1 MDLELHTLLKT
12 RKEFLEELI
21 QTKSKRWF
29 GAPADKL
36 RVSVSHGCPTYYL
49 VTDPKNTTGRYLSK
63 KDMDRIKFLAQKDYD
78 QKVLAYADKVLL
90 IINSLLELN
99 DRTVEDIYL
108 NLTPIRQQLE
118 LPVRPTDEQLIEQWR
133 ESKACEPM
141 GFSESDPEIMTEAGH
156 RVRSLAEQLW
166 ADTMFREK
174 VSYFFER
181 VLELK
186 GRGKVRPDF
195 AALNVRKR
203 KEFHIEHLGMMDDPA
218 YLEKNLLK
226 LRDYERSGYV
236 LGVNFLYT
244 LGTKKHP
251 LQLKTV
257 ESLINNHLK

>member
-1 MDLELHTLLKT
+1 MNEQFKKLIVS
-12 RKEFLEELI
+12 RKEYLEELVEKKT
-21 QTKSKRWF
+21 QDLKEAPEGRLRASNTKGNPIF
-29 GAPADKL
+29 
-36 RVSVSHGCPTYYL
+36 YL
-49 VTDPKNTTGRYLSK
+49 VLDPQAPRGKYLPK
-63 KDMDRIKFLAQKDYD
+63 KDMERIHALAQKDYD
-78 QKVLAYADKVLL
+78 RKVLASADQELL

-108 NLTPIRQQLE
+108 NLTPARQQLVQ
-118 LPVRPTDEQLIEQWR
+118 PIRPTDEQLIQQWR
-133 ESKACEPM
+133 AAKACEPM
-141 GFSESDPEIMTEAGH
+141 GFDESDPEIMTEAGH

-166 ADTMFREK
+166 ADTMFRKK
-174 VSYFFER
+174 VPYFFEP

-203 KEFHIEHLGMMDDPA
+203 KELYVEHLGMMDDPA
-218 YLEKNLLK
+218 YLENNMLK

-257 ESLINNHLK
+257 ESLIESHLL

>member
-1 MDLELHTLLKT
+1 MNEQFKKLVLS
-12 RKEFLEELI
+12 RKEYLDGLVETKMKQLESAPEGRLRV
-21 QTKSKRWF
+21 TKSH
-29 GAPADKL
+29 GSPAFYQVLKDGKP
-36 RVSVSHGCPTYYL
+36 RGKYL
-49 VTDPKNTTGRYLSK
+49 PK
-63 KDMDRIKFLAQKDYD
+63 KDMDKIHALAQKDYD
-78 QKVLAYADKVLL
+78 QKVLASADKELL

-108 NLTPIRQQLE
+108 NLTPIRQQLVA
-118 LPVRPTDEQLIEQWR
+118 PIRPTDEQLIEQWR

-174 VSYFFER
+174 VPYFFEP

-195 AALNVRKR
+195 AALNMRKR

-257 ESLINNHLK
+257 ESLIINHLK

>member
-1 MDLELHTLLKT
+1 MNEQFKKIVLS
-12 RKEFLEELI
+12 RKEYLEGLI
-21 QTKSKRWF
+21 ETKTKNLES
-29 GAPADKL
+29 APEGRL
-36 RVSVSHGCPTYYL
+36 TTRNNHGSVSFYL
-49 VTDPKNTTGRYLSK
+49 VSKNGSSTGKYLPK
-63 KDMDRIKFLAQKDYD
+63 KDMERIHALAQKDYD
-78 QKVLAYADKVLL
+78 RKVLASADQELL

-108 NLTPIRQQLE
+108 QLTPVRQQLVQ
-118 LPVRPTDEQLIEQWR
+118 PIRPTDEQLIQQWR
-133 ESKACEPM
+133 AAKACEPM
-141 GFSESDPEIMTEAGH
+141 GFDESDPEIMTEAGH

-166 ADTMFREK
+166 ADTMFRKK
-174 VSYFFER
+174 VPYFFEP

-203 KEFHIEHLGMMDDPA
+203 KELYVEHLGMMDDPA
-218 YLEKNLLK
+218 YLENNMLK

-257 ESLINNHLK
+257 ESLIESHLL

>member
-1 MDLELHTLLKT
+1 MNELFKKLIVS
-12 RKEFLEELI
+12 RKEYLEELVEKKT
-21 QTKSKRWF
+21 QDLKS
-29 GAPADKL
+29 APEGRL
-36 RVSVSHGCPTYYL
+36 RSSNTQGNPVFYL
-49 VTDPKNTTGRYLSK
+49 VIDPKAPRGKYIPK
-63 KDMDRIKFLAQKDYD
+63 KDMDKIHALAQKDYD
-78 QKVLAYADKVLL
+78 QKVLAAADNELL

-108 NLTPIRQQLE
+108 NLTPIRQQLVA
-118 LPVRPTDEQLIEQWR
+118 PIRPTDEQLIEQWR

-174 VSYFFER
+174 VPYFFEP

-226 LRDYERSGYV
+226 LRDYERSGYI

-257 ESLINNHLK
+257 ESLIINHLK